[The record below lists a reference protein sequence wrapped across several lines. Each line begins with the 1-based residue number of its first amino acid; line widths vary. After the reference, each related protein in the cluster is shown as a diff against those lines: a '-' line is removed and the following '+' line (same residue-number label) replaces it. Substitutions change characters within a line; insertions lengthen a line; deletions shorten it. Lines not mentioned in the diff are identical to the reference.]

1 MAPLLIDAV
10 YSLQETMGTIQ
21 ASVTEGSTQIRAVL
35 DRVVV
40 SLDHGDRIVQRCAD
54 LESHRIARLAMV
66 VLETATSQSQLVVQ
80 VWAALR

>member
-10 YSLQETMGTIQ
+10 YSLQETM
-21 ASVTEGSTQIRAVL
+21 AVL